1 MEAHRPRRS
10 WAFRALRRPN
20 RVARTGGDPAARP
33 ICLARRGPARSG
45 HGRRSEDAHDRR
57 GGFFRSAGGGW
68 GGARRGHGNRQRRRE
83 RLADRRA
90 QARRGSRAD
99 FGRDGDRL
107 GRSARSGPGRRSGSR
122 RGRVPRA
129 LAPPARRS
137 PSAGGTLRSSAGRGL
152 ALRLEGGENRR
163 TRLARDRRRGGVRRD
178 GGGSRRDARGR
189 LRSDREGSGKGLRRR
204 RELTRAK
211 DAFPVSSTFRRFT
224 GTPSY
229 LTNESLEA
237 AVNCALSLERPLL
250 VKGEPGTGKT
260 LLAQAIAETL
270 SAELIHWPVKSTTRA
285 QDGLYVYDTVQRL
298 YDARFGEG
306 DVKDIRH
313 YIKLGPLGRAFA
325 AEQRLV
331 LLIDEVD
338 KADLEFP
345 NDLLH
350 EIDRMRFVIP
360 ETGDEVVAKNRPI
373 VVITSNNEKELPD
386 AFLRR
391 CVFHFIDFPDQEL
404 MKRIVRVHH
413 PQVEGAIV
421 DQAVVA
427 FYELRAVPR
436 LRKRPSTSELVDWI
450 SVLMQSGVG
459 RDRLIRELP
468 FLGVLLKK
476 EQDVELLRAVRAGGV
491 RR

>member
-1 MEAHRPRRS
+1 M
-10 WAFRALRRPN
+10 
-20 RVARTGGDPAARP
+20 
-33 ICLARRGPARSG
+33 
-45 HGRRSEDAHDRR
+45 
-57 GGFFRSAGGGW
+57 
-68 GGARRGHGNRQRRRE
+68 
-83 RLADRRA
+83 
-90 QARRGSRAD
+90 
-99 FGRDGDRL
+99 
-107 GRSARSGPGRRSGSR
+107 
-122 RGRVPRA
+122 
-129 LAPPARRS
+129 
-137 PSAGGTLRSSAGRGL
+137 
-152 ALRLEGGENRR
+152 
-163 TRLARDRRRGGVRRD
+163 
-178 GGGSRRDARGR
+178 
-189 LRSDREGSGKGLRRR
+189 
-204 RELTRAK
+204 
-211 DAFPVSSTFRRFT
+211 SSTFRRFT